1 MPAPAL
7 VSVEVPP
14 YEMPS
19 ERQVIYIFRTSGAL
33 APTLTSH
40 HLMHIFCA
48 IAGILSILGILLD
61 AFETIV
67 LPRRVQR
74 SFRLTSWFYRR
85 TWIPYRAIANRIPSR
100 ARRENFLSYF
110 GPLSLIFLL
119 ILWASGL
126 IFGFALLQYGV
137 GEHFRLSGEP
147 LTFGVLVYHSGE
159 TFFTLGYGDII
170 PSSGLARALSV
181 VEAGLGFG
189 FLGVVIGYLPTIYSS
204 FSRREIEISL
214 LDARAGS
221 PPSAAELLSRFG
233 NCPQQAVL
241 DQIFK
246 DWERW
251 AAEVLESHLSYPAL
265 SFFRSQHNNQSWLGA
280 LITILDAS
288 ALVIAGVDGLRP
300 EQAKI
305 TFAMARH
312 AVVDLAQVVNARYNP
327 NTPDRLPEQELN
339 RLRQQ
344 LAERGVKLR
353 DGAAFEEK
361 LAHLRS
367 QYESYAVAIA
377 LNLSITLAAV
387 DSSRPAKR
395 QLAGR
400 SLGPRHTSQ
409 KSGGTGAE
417 HG

>member
-1 MPAPAL
+1 
-7 VSVEVPP
+7 
-14 YEMPS
+14 
-19 ERQVIYIFRTSGAL
+19 
-33 APTLTSH
+33 
-40 HLMHIFCA
+40 MHVFCT
-48 IAGILSILGILLD
+48 IAGVVAILGILLD
-61 AFETIV
+61 AFETVV

-85 TWIPYRAIANRIPSR
+85 TWIPYRSLARRISSR

-119 ILWASGL
+119 ILWATGL

-147 LTFGVLVYHSGE
+147 LTFGLLIYHSGE

-170 PSSGLARALSV
+170 PDSGLARALAV
-181 VEAGLGFG
+181 VESGLGFG

-288 ALVIAGVDGLRP
+288 ALVIAGVDGLRN

-327 NTPDRLPEQELN
+327 NATDRLPEQELI
-339 RLRQQ
+339 RLRQK
-344 LAERGVKLR
+344 LAERGVKLGE
-353 DGAAFEEK
+353 GAAFGEK
-361 LAHLRS
+361 LDHLRS
-367 QYESYAVAIA
+367 QYEPYAVAIA
-377 LNLSITLAAV
+377 LNLSIDLPPWIHPERQKDNWQAGPWDRAIQARGLGARVQSV
-387 DSSRPAKR
+387 DD
-395 QLAGR
+395 
-400 SLGPRHTSQ
+400 HF
-409 KSGGTGAE
+409 
-417 HG
+417 

>member
-1 MPAPAL
+1 
-7 VSVEVPP
+7 
-14 YEMPS
+14 
-19 ERQVIYIFRTSGAL
+19 
-33 APTLTSH
+33 
-40 HLMHIFCA
+40 MHILSA

-61 AFETIV
+61 AFETVV

-85 TWIPYRAIANRIPSR
+85 TWIPYRRLANRIASR
-100 ARRENFLSYF
+100 ARRENFLGYF
-110 GPLSLIFLL
+110 GPLSLILL
-119 ILWASGL
+119 LALWAAGL

-137 GEHFRLSGEP
+137 GQHFHTSGDP
-147 LTFGVLVYHSGE
+147 LTFGLLVYQSGE

-181 VEAGLGFG
+181 VESGLGFG

-233 NCPQQAVL
+233 NCPEQLVL

-280 LITILDAS
+280 LVTILDAS
-288 ALVIAGVDGLRP
+288 ALVIAGVDGLRSD
-300 EQAKI
+300 QAKI

-327 NTPDRLPEQELN
+327 GAEDRLPAEELN
-339 RLRQQ
+339 RLRQK

-353 DGAAFEEK
+353 EGAGVDEK
-361 LAHLRS
+361 LGYLRS
-367 QYESYAVAIA
+367 QYEPYATAIA
-377 LNLSITLAAV
+377 LNLSITLPPWIHPEKQKDNWQAGPWDRAIQAR
-387 DSSRPAKR
+387 S
-395 QLAGR
+395 LAGR
-400 SLGPRHTSQ
+400 VQSVEDHF
-409 KSGGTGAE
+409 
-417 HG
+417 